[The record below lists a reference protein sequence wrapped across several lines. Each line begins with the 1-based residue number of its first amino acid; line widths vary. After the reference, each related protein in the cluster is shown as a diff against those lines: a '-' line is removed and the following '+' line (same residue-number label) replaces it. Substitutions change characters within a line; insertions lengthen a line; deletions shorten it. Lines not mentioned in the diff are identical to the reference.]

1 MDARTYWNTYVD
13 DNGGPTRVAGKLGIP
28 YSTIA
33 GVCNGTRGIGRDLA
47 ARMHRADQSLD
58 ASVLLWVR
66 PIKRAA

>member
-1 MDARTYWNTYVD
+1 MDARTYWNAYVE
-13 DNGGPTRVAGKLGIP
+13 DNGGPTGVSRKLDLP

-47 ARMHRADQSLD
+47 ARMHRADPALD

-66 PIKRAA
+66 PVKRAA

>member
-13 DNGGPTRVAGKLGIP
+13 DNGGPTKVAAKLCIP